1 MSLGIA
7 VWNSSVR
14 TESLCDG
21 NFTKASSYHARVS
34 LNASSAVVGRN
45 WRVCLALL
53 MSMLPENT
61 VGYR

>member
-14 TESLCDG
+14 TESLCEG
-21 NFTKASSYHARVS
+21 NLTKASSYQARVF
-34 LNASSAVVGRN
+34 LKASSAEVGWN
-45 WRVCLALL
+45 WRVFLALL